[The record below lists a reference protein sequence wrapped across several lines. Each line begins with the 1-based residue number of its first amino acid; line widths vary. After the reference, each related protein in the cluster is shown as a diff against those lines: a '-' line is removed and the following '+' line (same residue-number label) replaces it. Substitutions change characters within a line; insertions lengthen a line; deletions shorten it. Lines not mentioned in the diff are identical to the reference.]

1 MKIVFDQIDIYQNY
15 DKIHAEDFHYMY
27 LITDVH
33 SHYNNN
39 TLIYLHLIRW
49 IKPAMDHNENDIS
62 RRQLHISTCQQY

>member
-15 DKIHAEDFHYMY
+15 DK
-27 LITDVH
+27 ITDVH

-39 TLIYLHLIRW
+39 TLIYLHLIIW
-49 IKPAMDHNENDIS
+49 IKPAIDHNENDIS